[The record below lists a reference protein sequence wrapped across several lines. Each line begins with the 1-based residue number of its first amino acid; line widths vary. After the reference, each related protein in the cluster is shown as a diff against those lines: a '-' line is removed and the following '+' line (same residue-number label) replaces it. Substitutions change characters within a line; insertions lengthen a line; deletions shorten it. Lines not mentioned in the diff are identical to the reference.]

1 MQVDEAVEGGAM
13 NWYLSGGFLRARIF
27 SKIDEH
33 VPLAIEAY
41 EALLHYTKELKLTI
55 FEARTRIYQPAPATH
70 ALWASLLELTLA
82 LACWQDEVRVAKQMV
97 GLLKQKLA
105 QQAGKVETAP

>member
-55 FEARTRIYQPAPATH
+55 FEARTRIYQPAPAPH
-70 ALWASLLELTLA
+70 ALWASLWSSPSRWLA
-82 LACWQDEVRVAKQMV
+82 GRTRCGSRSRWW
-97 GLLKQKLA
+97 GF
-105 QQAGKVETAP
+105 